1 MTDQASTPNSKPQT
15 DTAQSLDRAGVVPAT
30 PAAPDDG
37 ILKRNNR
44 YFADVKVICRRP
56 GFNVRFDFGE
66 IARLA
71 GQIKDEKERDPSSG
85 GLMNDL
91 RVKRITKEDP
101 RYAKGFRFEIIDGDR
116 RLTAIE
122 SLMQEGEVFPVG
134 VPVKIVDKDQSEL
147 NDLLQMFI
155 ANEGK
160 PFLPLEEAVAY
171 QRMRDAGMTVKE
183 ICAAVGRAQV
193 HVVAT
198 LALANADESLK
209 LAVAEGRIGKSA
221 AKDIAVNARNDKEL
235 QAKLTADAVA
245 AESQGDKSAKRAVRR
260 QIEEAKVTKAIKR
273 GVQRVP
279 KMRALS
285 DEELS
290 QLGKSV
296 ADRMPKLIKDANAMK
311 YQEALDVWVAQ
322 DEKLAL
328 AFAFGALQALKAAA
342 GLRVKLDL

>member
-1 MTDQASTPNSKPQT
+1 MTDNAAPVNPQIEAPVSPST
-15 DTAQSLDRAGVVPAT
+15 AVVPAST
-30 PAAPDDG
+30 DDG

-44 YFADVKVICRRP
+44 YFADPRAICRRP

-66 IARLA
+66 IERLA
-71 GQIKDEKERDPSSG
+71 KQIKDEKGLDPASG
-85 GLMNDL
+85 GLLNDL
-91 RVKRITKEDP
+91 RVKRILKDDP

-122 SLMQEGEVFPVG
+122 LLMSRGELFPIG
-134 VPVKIVDKDQSEL
+134 VPAKIVDKDQSEL
-147 NDLLQMFI
+147 HDLLQMFI

-171 QRMRDAGMTVKE
+171 QRMRDAGMTVKD
-183 ICAAVGRAQV
+183 ICQAVGRAQV

-209 LAVAEGRIGKSA
+209 LAVAEGRIGKSI
-221 AKDIAVNARNDKEL
+221 AKDIAVNARGDKDL
-235 QAKLTADAVA
+235 QAVLTAETIA
-245 AESQGDKSAKRAVRR
+245 AKGDKSAERVVRR
-260 QIEEAKVTKAIKR
+260 RVEEAKVTKAIKR

-290 QLGKSV
+290 ALGASV
-296 ADRMPKLIKDANAMK
+296 AERLPALIEAAGPSAKKGQKDLTK
-311 YQEALDVWVAQ
+311 WVSLD
-322 DEKLAL
+322 DNLAL
-328 AFAFGALQALKAAA
+328 AFTFGALQALKAAA
-342 GLRVKLDL
+342 GIKVELKV